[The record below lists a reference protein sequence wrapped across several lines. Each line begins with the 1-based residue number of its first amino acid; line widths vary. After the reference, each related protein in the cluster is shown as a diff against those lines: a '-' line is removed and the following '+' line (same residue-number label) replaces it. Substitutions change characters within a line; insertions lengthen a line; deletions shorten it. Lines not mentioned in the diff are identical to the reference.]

1 MSSDPKWAA
10 DGAVSSE
17 PHTDPFPV
25 ITDDMLPPLANP
37 RVPTLDDRAL
47 AQLLAELEGE
57 ENVPPDADPWL
68 DPLDPVDALE
78 RPRPKGPVLAL
89 GGPPALPPG
98 PRTESPEVPA
108 GSGPS
113 APAAPEPLPPLP
125 TQQSHAEQPQSHA
138 EQPQPQQ
145 SQTQRSQTQSP
156 PVRQF
161 VPRPVAEPATG
172 SRYGEYRPP
181 ITAAHDEVPSLIG
194 LTRRSQSKL
203 GSRLFTVAFVAI
215 FVLIVIQTIASVVS
229 ASH

>member
-1 MSSDPKWAA
+1 VSSDPKWAA

-37 RVPTLDDRAL
+37 RVPTLDDRTL

-98 PRTESPEVPA
+98 PRTESPAIPA
-108 GSGPS
+108 GSSPP
-113 APAAPEPLPPLP
+113 APTAPEPIPPLP
-125 TQQSHAEQPQSHA
+125 TQQS
-138 EQPQPQQ
+138 QPQQ
-145 SQTQRSQTQSP
+145 SGRQQTQTQSP
-156 PVRQF
+156 PVR
-161 VPRPVAEPATG
+161 PNAARPVAEPAPR

-215 FVLIVIQTIASVVS
+215 FVLILIQTIASVVS
-229 ASH
+229 AGH

>member
-1 MSSDPKWAA
+1 VSSDPKWAA

-37 RVPTLDDRAL
+37 RVPTLDDRTL

-57 ENVPPDADPWL
+57 ENVQLDADPWL

-98 PRTESPEVPA
+98 PRTESPEIPA
-108 GSGPS
+108 GSSPEAPPAPGPI
-113 APAAPEPLPPLP
+113 PAVP
-125 TQQSHAEQPQSHA
+125 TQQSE
-138 EQPQPQQ
+138 
-145 SQTQRSQTQSP
+145 TQSP
-156 PVRQF
+156 PVRPF
-161 VPRPVAEPATG
+161 VPRPVAEPAPR

-215 FVLIVIQTIASVVS
+215 FVLILIQTIASVVS

>member
-1 MSSDPKWAA
+1 MSTDPKWAA

-17 PHTDPFPV
+17 PHTDPMLPV

-47 AQLLAELEGE
+47 ARLLAELEGE
-57 ENVPPDADPWL
+57 DNAPLDADGDPWL

-78 RPRPKGPVLAL
+78 RARPKSPVRAL

-98 PRTESPEVPA
+98 TPALPA
-108 GSGPS
+108 GPD
-113 APAAPEPLPPLP
+113 APADPAPLP
-125 TQQSHAEQPQSHA
+125 TQQSAPQSA
-138 EQPQPQQ
+138 PQSTTQP
-145 SQTQRSQTQSP
+145 P
-156 PVRQF
+156 PARPF
-161 VPRPVAEPATG
+161 VAGPVAEPEPR
-172 SRYGEYRPP
+172 SRYGDYRPP
-181 ITAAHDEVPSLIG
+181 VGGVQDEVPSLIG

-215 FVLIVIQTIASVVS
+215 FVLILIQTIASVVS

>member
-1 MSSDPKWAA
+1 MSTDPKWAS

-17 PHTDPFPV
+17 PHTDPMLPV

-37 RVPTLDDRAL
+37 RVPTLDDRML

-57 ENVPPDADPWL
+57 ENAAPDADPLL

-78 RPRPKGPVLAL
+78 RPRPKGPVLVL
-89 GGPPALPPG
+89 GGPPALPLGSPVLPPG

-113 APAAPEPLPPLP
+113 APPAPAQRSPIRQTPTQEPL
-125 TQQSHAEQPQSHA
+125 TQQSPA
-138 EQPQPQQ
+138 QQ
-145 SQTQRSQTQSP
+145 SRAQPAPARP
-156 PVRQF
+156 F
-161 VPRPVAEPATG
+161 VPRPVDEPEPR
-172 SRYGEYRPP
+172 SRYGDYRPP
-181 ITAAHDEVPSLIG
+181 IRATQDEVPSLIG
-194 LTRRSQSKL
+194 LTRRSQSKV

-229 ASH
+229 AGH

>member
-1 MSSDPKWAA
+1 VSTDPKWAA

-17 PHTDPFPV
+17 PHTDPMLPV

-37 RVPTLDDRAL
+37 RVPTLDDRTL

-57 ENVPPDADPWL
+57 ENAPLGSEGDPWL

-78 RPRPKGPVLAL
+78 RTRPKSPVRTL

-98 PRTESPEVPA
+98 PSALVAGPPAESPAGASPPPA
-108 GSGPS
+108 PAQRSDTPTDPPAKPFAARPMTGSGPRWR
-113 APAAPEPLPPLP
+113 
-125 TQQSHAEQPQSHA
+125 H
-138 EQPQPQQ
+138 
-145 SQTQRSQTQSP
+145 
-156 PVRQF
+156 
-161 VPRPVAEPATG
+161 G
-172 SRYGEYRPP
+172 DYRPP
-181 ITAAHDEVPSLIG
+181 IQPVQDEVPSLIG

-203 GSRLFTVAFVAI
+203 GSRVFTIVFVAI